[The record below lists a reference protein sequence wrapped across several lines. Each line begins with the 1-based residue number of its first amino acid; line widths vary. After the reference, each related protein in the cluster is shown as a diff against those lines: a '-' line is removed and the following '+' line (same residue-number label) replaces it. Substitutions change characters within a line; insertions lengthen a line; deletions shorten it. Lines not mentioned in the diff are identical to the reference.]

1 MQIGKDKGR
10 KKMKNPK
17 ISNIY
22 IAADHRGVGV
32 KLYLSEML
40 MAAGYQVI
48 NLGTDDLNTPV
59 DFPDIAEKMADAM
72 LDDADARG
80 ILICGTGAGM
90 EIAANRYRHLRA
102 SRCERPEQAR
112 DDRFHDDI
120 NVLAL
125 AADDIDIEI
134 AFLCVQAFLESPFDN
149 CEKRVRRLKKIS

>member
-1 MQIGKDKGR
+1 
-10 KKMKNPK
+10 MKNND
-17 ISNIY
+17 ISNVY
-22 IAADHRGVGV
+22 IASDHRGVGL
-32 KLYLSEML
+32 KLYLYEML
-40 MAAGYQVI
+40 MADGYNVI

-59 DFPDIAEKMADAM
+59 DFPDIANKLADKM
-72 LDDADARG
+72 LDDTQSRG

-90 EIAANRYRHLRA
+90 EIAANRYRHIRA

-134 AFLCVQAFLESPFDN
+134 AFLCAQSFLESPFDN
-149 CEKRVRRLKKIS
+149 VEKRIRRLEKIS